1 MAEAECQQHRTQRE
15 ALHAQ
20 VLTQTQPRADGQ
32 DGTADSDTSDGV
44 RLRRAVADLQGQAR
58 CTGMGGAWGG
68 GGGWVVLDSRLHLRP
83 PTSQVV
89 AASSASSA
97 SAARCTQ
104 LQAELGGAR
113 SVIAQLQDQLQQAQA
128 QLSQRA
134 RKQPKLPSP
143 LFRARMG
150 LNSGAGP
157 TGARTFAANGSLAS
171 PPPHPPPPRTSGTPP
186 PPPPPRTAAFGYVD
200 DDAPRHV
207 DDAAPHSPPKSSNG
221 SHERRAADADA
232 ADVPATKAALR
243 WQARLL
249 ASQLS
254 EMLWITRH
262 QIEISRGEIASA
274 PPAERA
280 PGGDEQEL

>member
-1 MAEAECQQHRTQRE
+1 MVGA
-15 ALHAQ
+15 
-20 VLTQTQPRADGQ
+20 
-32 DGTADSDTSDGV
+32 
-44 RLRRAVADLQGQAR
+44 RL
-58 CTGMGGAWGG
+58 M
-68 GGGWVVLDSRLHLRP
+68 LRP

-89 AASSASSA
+89 ASSSASSA
-97 SAARCTQ
+97 SAARCKQ

-157 TGARTFAANGSLAS
+157 TGARASAANGSLAS
-171 PPPHPPPPRTSGTPP
+171 PPPPPPPPPRTSGTPP
-186 PPPPPRTAAFGYVD
+186 PPPPPRTAEFGYVG
-200 DDAPRHV
+200 DDAPRH

-221 SHERRAADADA
+221 SLERRAADADA